1 MNAKSTKKAES
12 GDSERDTMR
21 PEYRHV
27 DIGKGVRGK
36 YHADYLAG
44 SNLVLL
50 APDVAEVFETP
61 QAVNEALRSLI
72 SVAQRTARRT
82 DRPKRSSRTERASK
96 PG

>member
-1 MNAKSTKKAES
+1 MKKTES
-12 GDSERDTMR
+12 GDLERDTMR
-21 PEYRHV
+21 SEYRRE
-27 DIGKGVRGK
+27 DLGRGVRGK
-36 YHADYLAG
+36 YHAAFQSG

-82 DRPKRSSRTERASK
+82 HRPKHSSRAERAPK